1 MNKGFTL
8 IELLAVI
15 TILSIIATITVFV
28 TGNVMKS
35 SKESLSEQQKQNLI
49 NATKIYCTENSCND
63 GYVCVSTLLDE
74 GILDAAKVIDPN
86 TRKELDGY
94 VIINEAGSR
103 VSYTY
108 EEDSSGL
115 CE

>member
-8 IELLAVI
+8 VELLAVI

-28 TGNVMKS
+28 TGNVLKS

-49 NATKIYCTENSCND
+49 NATKIYCTENSCSD
-63 GYVCVSTLLDE
+63 GYVCVSKLLE
-74 GILDAAKVIDPN
+74 SGIIDSEKVIDPN
-86 TRKELDGY
+86 TRKELKGY
-94 VIINEAGSR
+94 VTITEVGSR
-103 VSYTY
+103 ISYAY
-108 EEDSSGL
+108 EDSSDL